1 MADEQYRW
9 LDRETTER
17 LLRGESLD
25 TVDPIARDQA
35 ERLAEALSALSAA
48 PSPADAELPGEAAAL
63 AAFRKARAERAD
75 AGTAAAFDPPTAAR
89 GRYAD
94 EDTDAGLV
102 RIGAH
107 SHCAGGAGRSLRPRG
122 PRWGRPVRLAV
133 SAALAAG
140 ALGGVAAAA
149 TTGVLPTPF
158 GGGHPAP
165 GASVS
170 AQATPDRTLVPPS
183 PDGRSGAPTPGGST
197 PGSGDNAA
205 GKAGQDGSTPGQDSS
220 AGADDGQ
227 GGAGG
232 RWDRLASAC
241 RDLRDG
247 KGLGSDRRRVLEG
260 AAGGASRVWMYC
272 KGVLRSADGHSGDA
286 DGGNPG
292 GGQDGGG
299 QGGGGQDGRGGQ
311 GGGHGQGGDDEGGH
325 RGGGHAGGGHGSGGH
340 RGGGHE
346 GGGHGGGGHPGKSA
360 VAPQPFGSPLPGK
373 AVTRTAPSHPHP
385 AHGAR

>member
-9 LDRETTER
+9 LNRDMTER

-25 TVDPIARDQA
+25 TVDPTARDQA

-75 AGTAAAFDPPTAAR
+75 ARSAAFDPPTAAK

-107 SHCAGGAGRSLRPRG
+107 AHGVAGAGRSLRPLG
-122 PRWGRPVRLAV
+122 PGWGRPVRLAL

-158 GGGHPAP
+158 GGDHPAP

-170 AQATPDRTLVPPS
+170 AQATPDRTLVSPS

-205 GKAGQDGSTPGQDSS
+205 GTTGQDGSTPGHDSS
-220 AGADDGQ
+220 AGPDDGQ
-227 GGAGG
+227 GGTGG
-232 RWDRLASAC
+232 RWNRLASAC

-260 AAGGASRVWMYC
+260 AAGGASRVWTYC

-286 DGGNPG
+286 DGSNPG
-292 GGQDGGG
+292 GGKDGGG
-299 QGGGGQDGRGGQ
+299 QDAGGQDGRGGQ
-311 GGGHGQGGDDEGGH
+311 GGRHGQGGDDEGGH
-325 RGGGHAGGGHGSGGH
+325 RGGGHGSGGH
-340 RGGGHE
+340 WGGGHE
-346 GGGHGGGGHPGKSA
+346 GGGHEGGGHPRKSA
-360 VAPQPFGSPLPGK
+360 VAPQPFGSPLPKK